1 MTSSVSKK
9 RRRRRRRVRVK
20 GRDPWR
26 GFDAKDAGEAVFW
39 DSQCGAKKTEHPF
52 PTGRAGDGPVRGE
65 RVADYCR
72 GHRWQ

>member
-1 MTSSVSKK
+1 M
-9 RRRRRRRVRVK
+9 K

-52 PTGRAGDGPVRGE
+52 PTGRAGDGPVQGG
-65 RVADYCR
+65 RVADDCR
-72 GHRWQ
+72 GHRWQRGSWRGQRAPYWQACV